1 MIFALSVIPSAL
13 FTAAYAYLLMYR
25 GETLRTRIVRTA
37 LRFAISCVCYIVV
50 YVAAM
55 MSVGAIFLA
64 FDWNSGGETAFGMQ
78 FIGLSLFASLS
89 AVFLATRRLW
99 PAQV

>member
-25 GETLRTRIVRTA
+25 GETLRTRIVQPV
-37 LRFAISCVCYIVV
+37 LLFAISCVCYVVV

-55 MSVGAIFLA
+55 LTAGAIFLA
-64 FDWNSGGETAFGMQ
+64 FDWSSGVETALGMQ
-78 FIGLSLFASLS
+78 FIGLSLFAY
-89 AVFLATRRLW
+89 RR
-99 PAQV
+99 QRHGQGKVG